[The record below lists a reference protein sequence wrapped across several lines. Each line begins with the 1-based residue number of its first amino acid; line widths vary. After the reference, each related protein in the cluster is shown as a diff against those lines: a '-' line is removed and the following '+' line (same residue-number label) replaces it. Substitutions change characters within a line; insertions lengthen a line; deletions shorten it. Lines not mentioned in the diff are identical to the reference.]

1 MVINKLLLILIL
13 TFSFQSLTKADDIKD
28 FEIEGISIGESLLD
42 FISLKKINQKIN
54 SYSDKGYIYKSKKY
68 YALTFNSDD
77 FSSNLKLYDQIQF
90 HLKHK
95 DTSYIIESLG
105 GIKLYKENISECY
118 SFLAKREKEANSV
131 FGKSNKEKVFTENKR
146 NITKRVG
153 YFYTLT
159 DNSNM
164 FIGCEDWNKDSNIPD
179 DFALVLNSSEHQ
191 DWINNE
197 AFE

>member
-1 MVINKLLLILIL
+1 MKRLLLILIL
-13 TFSFQSLTKADDIKD
+13 TLSFQTLTKADDIRD
-28 FEIEGISIGESLLD
+28 FEIEGMSIGDSLLD

-95 DTSYIIESLG
+95 DISYIIESLG
-105 GIKLYKENISECY
+105 GIKLYKENISECH

-131 FGKSNKEKVFTENKR
+131 FGKSNKENFFIENKR
-146 NITKRVG
+146 NIKKTVG
-153 YFYTLT
+153 YFYTLS

-164 FIGCEDWNKDSNIPD
+164 FIGCENWNKDSNIPD

-197 AFE
+197 AYK

>member
-131 FGKSNKEKVFTENKR
+131 FGKSNKEKLFIENKR
-146 NITKRVG
+146 NITKTVG
-153 YFYTLT
+153 YFYTLP

-191 DWINNE
+191 YWINNE

>member
-1 MVINKLLLILIL
+1 MKKLFIIIII
-13 TFSFQSLTKADDIKD
+13 FISFQSLTKADDIRD
-28 FEIEGISIGESLLD
+28 FEIEGMSIGDSLLD

-77 FSSNLKLYDQIQF
+77 FSSNLKLYDQVQF

-95 DTSYIIESLG
+95 DTLYIIESIG

-118 SFLAKREKEANSV
+118 SFLANREKEANSV
-131 FGKSNKEKVFTENKR
+131 FSKANKEKLFIENKR
-146 NITKRVG
+146 NIKKTVG
-153 YFYTLT
+153 YFYTLP

-164 FIGCEDWNKDSNIPD
+164 FIGCEDWNKDSNIKD

-191 DWINNE
+191 DWVNNE
-197 AFE
+197 AYE

>member
-1 MVINKLLLILIL
+1 MKRLLLILVITL
-13 TFSFQSLTKADDIKD
+13 SFQSFVKADDIRD

-95 DTSYIIESLG
+95 DTSYTIESLA

-131 FGKSNKEKVFTENKR
+131 FGKSNKEKLFIENKKS
-146 NITKRVG
+146 ITKTVG
-153 YFYTLT
+153 YFYTLP

-197 AFE
+197 AYK